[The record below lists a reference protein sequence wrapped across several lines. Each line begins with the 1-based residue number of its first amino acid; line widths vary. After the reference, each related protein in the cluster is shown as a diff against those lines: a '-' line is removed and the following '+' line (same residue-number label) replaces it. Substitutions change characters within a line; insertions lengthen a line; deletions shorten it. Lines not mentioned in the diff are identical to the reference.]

1 MELLSEESY
10 TPMKLNDNAMKPLQG
25 NSVPSRD
32 LAEEDRSR
40 VQIEPCEFE
49 SLLHRAMEILSIRA
63 QTATASRP

>member
-10 TPMKLNDNAMKPLQG
+10 TPMSLNDNAMKPLQG

-32 LAEEDRSR
+32 LTEEDRSR
-40 VQIEPCEFE
+40 VHIEPCEFE
-49 SLLHRAMEILSIRA
+49 SLLQRAMEILSIRA